1 MLRLYISLFILLS
14 MSFTVSAQHLV
25 TGKASLE
32 KTDKRVYTISKID
45 GISKTIDLDSE
56 NKNNLKG
63 VLAVLFE
70 DCGDIRDEIFAT
82 DYFDEKTVTE
92 FTNRYN
98 NCEYGSYTPT
108 EKELESVNS
117 KKTDQVRFYGG
128 VDIALKNISFPD
140 NSDSRTEVLNQY
152 GATIGIMAS
161 PSFMG
166 SLQGNLH
173 FSFQATM
180 SFGEEKTF
188 KYSPK
193 PTIFSANTFRLMLGS
208 EYYFN
213 KNGKIKPFVGIGI
226 GLTQDSYKGTVDNI
240 PFKINAGEPIWT
252 PKIGLLYAINSS
264 KDVGITFNYIP
275 EYTNDLSFPND
286 NMIIPLIVRSSYYNF
301 ALNFYF

>member
-14 MSFTVSAQHLV
+14 TSFTISAQQLV
-25 TGKASLE
+25 TGKATLE
-32 KTDKRVYTISKID
+32 KIDKRVYTISKID
-45 GISKTIDLDSE
+45 SISKTIDLDSE
-56 NKNNLKG
+56 NKNNIKG

-82 DYFDEKTVTE
+82 EYFDEKTLVKY
-92 FTNRYN
+92 TNSYN
-98 NCEYGSYTPT
+98 NCEYSSYTPT
-108 EKELESVNS
+108 EKELKRVNS

-128 VDIALKNISFPD
+128 VVIALKNISFFE
-140 NSDSRTEVLNQY
+140 SSEKEVLNQY

-166 SLQGNLH
+166 SLQGNLY

-180 SFGEEKTF
+180 SFGGDKTF
-188 KYSPK
+188 KNAPQ
-193 PTIFSANTFRLMLGS
+193 PTSFSANTFRLMLGS

-213 KNGKIKPFVGIGI
+213 KEGKIKPFVGIGI
-226 GLTQDSYKGTVDNI
+226 GLTQDSYKGTVNNI
-240 PFKINAGEPIWT
+240 PFKINGGDPIWT

-275 EYTNDLSFPND
+275 EYTNNLSFPND

>member
-1 MLRLYISLFILLS
+1 MPKLYTSLFILL
-14 MSFTVSAQHLV
+14 FTSLTISAQQLV
-25 TGKASLE
+25 TGKATLE

-45 GISKTIDLDSE
+45 GISKALDLDSE
-56 NKNNLKG
+56 NKNNIKG

-82 DYFDEKTVTE
+82 EYFDEKTLVKY
-92 FTNRYN
+92 TNSYN
-98 NCEYGSYTPT
+98 NCDYSSYTPT

-117 KKTDQVRFYGG
+117 KKVDQVRFYGG
-128 VDIALKNISFPD
+128 VELGLKNISV
-140 NSDSRTEVLNQY
+140 NSNEEDVLNQY

-166 SLQGNLH
+166 ALQGNLY

-180 SFGEEKTF
+180 SFGGEETF
-188 KYSPK
+188 KNDLD
-193 PTIFSANTFRLMLGS
+193 PTSFSANTIRFILSS

-213 KNGKIKPFVGIGI
+213 KNGKIKPFAGIGF
-226 GLTQDSYKGTVDNI
+226 GLTRDSYEGTVSNI
-240 PFKINAGEPIWT
+240 PFKIDGGDPIWS
-252 PKIGLLYAINSS
+252 PKVGLLYAINSS
-264 KDVGITFNYIP
+264 KDIGFTFSYIS

-286 NMIIPLIVRSSYYNF
+286 QMIIPLIVKSSYYNF